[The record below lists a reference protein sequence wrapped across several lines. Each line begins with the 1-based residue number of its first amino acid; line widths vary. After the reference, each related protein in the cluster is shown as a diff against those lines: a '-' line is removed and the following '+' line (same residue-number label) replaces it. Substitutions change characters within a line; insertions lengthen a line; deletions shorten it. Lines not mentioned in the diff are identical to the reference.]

1 MKCFKCLK
9 TGRTMRV
16 KDDEAFLFLPVL
28 MAGLYEYVP
37 WEDPTSP
44 LVPHRIS
51 AKARELM
58 KARQRK
64 AK

>member
-1 MKCFKCLK
+1 
-9 TGRTMRV
+9 MRV